1 MSFTTLDSIVSDPNA
16 SAEVERVWD
25 ELTSEFD
32 AVNARKL
39 RHYMKRREVSF
50 HTHVKLLGYL
60 ALSLKDAPGDIL
72 EIGVWKGKS
81 LALMHRLGGASAK
94 AIGIDPLE
102 VEGQAKE
109 IRIFQKKIFPDITVV
124 QGYSEYAAE
133 QALAISHSFKLF
145 HIDGGHLTKNVWI
158 DFLAYGQFV
167 LPAGYLVFDDYADKE
182 FSLEVGP
189 AIDRM
194 REIGLFDGWDVIGQ
208 VEPFT
213 NSFVLRRKS

>member
-1 MSFTTLDSIVSDPNA
+1 MSLTTLDAIVSDPNA

-25 ELTSEFD
+25 ELTREFD

-39 RHYMKRREVSF
+39 HHYMKRREVSF

-60 ALSLKDAPGDIL
+60 ALSLKDVPGDIL

-81 LALMHRLGGASAK
+81 LALMHRLGGAGAK

-102 VEGQAKE
+102 IEGQAKE

-182 FSLEVGP
+182 FSPEVGP

-194 REIGLFDGWDVIGQ
+194 REIGLFEGWDIIGQ